1 MNETS
6 PKYSLDRASLI
17 KVGVGA
23 LIAIAGALLT
33 YVSSA
38 ITQFDFG
45 VYSPIVVVVFSTLI
59 NLGRKWLTNYS
70 AQ

>member
-17 KVGVGA
+17 KVGTGA

-45 VYSPIVVVVFSTLI
+45 VYSPIVAVVFSTLV
-59 NLGRKWLTNYS
+59 NLGRKWIADYS
-70 AQ
+70 A